1 MNAMNT
7 EIIQLGSVVRGN
19 ADRLQTQISGLHRVI
34 DDLLELDD
42 EEVAAISMTTLNDMT
57 RVMLIAMATAATIIK
72 PLLTNDEE

>member
-1 MNAMNT
+1 
-7 EIIQLGSVVRGN
+7 
-19 ADRLQTQISGLHRVI
+19 LHRVI